1 MGKVVFPVAA
11 DGRVQRVFGFVD
23 WERYAQSGGVH
34 TGVDLAAQGG
44 KAVYA
49 VADGQVISV
58 ARGEVA
64 VEHEGWVS
72 VYRHVTAIRVH
83 PGDAVKAG
91 DLIAAVGRRGYLH
104 YEVRLNGETRPDAAG
119 LQAIWAGEAWA
130 VDPLRWLAMQL
141 PQAVYCGGVVAH
153 PGVRVYADH
162 NLQSQQVGF
171 LPQGAPVEGMEMW
184 WDVHGTIWMRLRA
197 LPAMWLITQEG
208 LMRVKVKQCNG

>member
-34 TGVDLAAQGG
+34 TGVDLAAKGG
-44 KAVYA
+44 MSVYA
-49 VADGQVISV
+49 AADGQVISV
-58 ARGEVA
+58 ERGEVA

-119 LQAIWAGEAWA
+119 LQAIWAGEAWV

-141 PQAVYCGGVVAH
+141 PQAVYCGGVVGY
-153 PGVRVYADH
+153 PGVRVYAGPMR
-162 NLQSQQVGF
+162 SRQVGF
-171 LPQGAPVEGMEMW
+171 LPQGSPVEGVEMQR
-184 WDVHGTIWMRLRA
+184 DTDGTTWMRLRA
-197 LPAMWLITQEG
+197 LPAQWIP
-208 LMRVKVKQCNG
+208 VKQGVMMANVRLCDG